1 MFQSLR
7 QNSQVYIFHKGN
19 TPELEIGM
27 VVSTPIVHPKY
38 PIPQQFGQSQEMVVD
53 LTVKVNNTT
62 VNYNGL
68 PAQLDIADSFTNGE
82 TVVLADNREAI
93 NSEVLS
99 FKQKSEDTLNS
110 IDRHREIIRGCENIL
125 DRLNPEYAQKRQ
137 QQDKITNLKS
147 QMDDVSKTLAVL
159 TEMVGTL
166 TKKED

>member
-62 VNYNGL
+62 INYNGL
-68 PAQLDIADSFTNGE
+68 PA
-82 TVVLADNREAI
+82 
-93 NSEVLS
+93 
-99 FKQKSEDTLNS
+99 
-110 IDRHREIIRGCENIL
+110 
-125 DRLNPEYAQKRQ
+125 
-137 QQDKITNLKS
+137 
-147 QMDDVSKTLAVL
+147 
-159 TEMVGTL
+159 
-166 TKKED
+166 